1 MNSIENEIVS
11 VLDKIRPY
19 LQSDGGD
26 VEFVSFNEGTV
37 VVRMLGACSDCDIN
51 HVTLKDGVEQI
62 LIEEIPGVFEVIL
75 EEASLSF

>member
-1 MNSIENEIVS
+1 METIEQEIVA

-26 VEFVSFNEGTV
+26 VEFVSFSEGTV

-62 LIEEIPGVFEVIL
+62 LIEEIPGVFEVVL
-75 EEASLSF
+75 EEASF